1 MNKNT
6 DKMTYVKAL
15 TFVLEGYELPED
27 VRERLTALKA
37 SQVKKSE
44 SKGKAQ
50 TAKAEADSASKD
62 IILEV
67 LGTVGKAYVDEI
79 RSKNEILGELSNQ
92 KVSALLRAL
101 KDEGKVVST
110 VEKKRTL
117 YSLAS
122 VA

>member
-50 TAKAEADSASKD
+50 TAKAEADSANKD

-67 LGTVGKAYVDEI
+67 LGTVEKAYVDEI

-101 KDEGKVVST
+101 KDEGKVVALKD
-110 VEKKRTL
+110 KKKTY

>member
-67 LGTVGKAYVDEI
+67 LGTVSKAYVDEI

>member
-50 TAKAEADSASKD
+50 TAKAEADSAIKN

-67 LGTVGKAYVDEI
+67 LGTVDKVYVDEL
-79 RSKNEILGELSNQ
+79 RSKNEVLGELSNQ
-92 KVSALLRAL
+92 KVSSLLRAL
-101 KDEGKVVST
+101 KTEGKVVST
-110 VEKKRTL
+110 IDKKRTL

>member
-50 TAKAEADSASKD
+50 TAKAEADSANKD

-101 KDEGKVVST
+101 KTEGKVVST
-110 VEKKRTL
+110 VDKKRTL
-117 YSLAS
+117 YSLPS